1 MMQSSSV
8 EFISAL
14 VAGALYALAAIY
26 LAYRR
31 RLQTPAARCGVIYLA
46 LGLFWSAGAA
56 LERSGALGFSA
67 SSPLLDPVLTG
78 LVALALCFLFL
89 TRIVMGERRA
99 WWGWLVFG
107 LVWITFGVLMKLSG
121 WLTLFLLDL
130 GAGWEEYLNLLS
142 KAFLLAGWAVFIGGS
157 AQIALKTYRKIS
169 PYSVEAA
176 YWLLPLLL
184 TALGDGLLFSGSLIF
199 GDLVRIAGALAAAA
213 IISMP
218 RLPELD
224 PPARHRLER
233 VILAGFSLFF
243 IFITALLT
251 LSIDHRWVQLRP
263 VWIALLLALLL
274 VLIINPGIAR
284 LKKRFL
290 EDEAGSPE
298 ALSDL
303 LRQYSLSITNMLD
316 LNLLAT
322 VAVGTASEYL
332 EIRRGFLFLVEEET
346 DPSSKGAKM
355 LRGAKG
361 MGELDPPVRKC
372 TLGCALLDHFVAE
385 TGPIT
390 HEELCGLPA
399 FQSDPHGSLDW
410 LSKLGA
416 EAYAPIYSKNEWIG
430 LLAVG
435 PKNSGRA
442 YTRRDLTFLSTLAGQ
457 TAVALEN
464 ARLYEGLVRLNE
476 QFRQTNRHLERLDQ
490 TKSDFLTIATHE
502 LRTPMTLISGAGQLL
517 FDEPELQQN
526 SYHKSLLINLKVG
539 IQRLDKIVESML
551 DMARIDTR
559 QIQLDLQQVAIH
571 RLIQMVHDDL
581 RQDALQRKQTIEI
594 KDLERLPPVMADV
607 PGLRKVFQNILINAI
622 KYTSDEGKITIC
634 GQELPLNDVDLPAG
648 GVEIVVS
655 DTGIGIDPEFR
666 DLIFFKFYQG
676 GEAALHS
683 SGRNKFKGG
692 GPGLGLSIARGIVEA
707 HQGKIWVESPGYD
720 EQTNPGSQFHVVLP
734 LYPIETN
741 SRND

>member
-1 MMQSSSV
+1 MQSSSAGV
-8 EFISAL
+8 ISAL
-14 VAGALYALAAIY
+14 IAGALYALAAVY

-31 RLQTPAARCGVIYLA
+31 RLQTPIARLGVIYLA
-46 LGLFWSAGAA
+46 LCLFWSAGAA
-56 LERSGALGFSA
+56 LERSGALGFTA
-67 SSPLLDPVLTG
+67 ASPLFDPALAG
-78 LVALALCFLFL
+78 LAALALFFLFL
-89 TRIVMGERRA
+89 TRIVMGERSA

-107 LVWITFGVLMKLSG
+107 LAWITFVALMKLVG
-121 WLTLFLLDL
+121 WLALSLLHL
-130 GAGWEEYLNLLS
+130 EAGGGEYLNLLS
-142 KAFLLAGWAVFIGGS
+142 EALLIAGWAVFIGGS
-157 AQIALKTYRKIS
+157 AQITLKTYRKIS

-184 TALGDGLLFSGSLIF
+184 TALGDGLLFSGNLIF
-199 GDLVRIAGALAAAA
+199 GDLVRTAGALAAAA

-224 PPARHRLER
+224 PPARRRLER
-233 VILAGFSLFF
+233 VILAGLSLFC
-243 IFITALLT
+243 IFIAALLM
-251 LSIDHRWVQLRP
+251 LSIDRRWAQLSP
-263 VWIALLLALLL
+263 AWIALLLALLL
-274 VLIINPGIAR
+274 ALVINPGIGW

-332 EIRRGFLFLVEEET
+332 EVRRGFLFLVEEET
-346 DPSSKGAKM
+346 DPSAKGTKT

-361 MGELDPPVRKC
+361 MGELDPPPGKC
-372 TLGCALLDHFVAE
+372 TLGCALLDYFSAE
-385 TGPIT
+385 TSPVT
-390 HEELCGLPA
+390 HQELSGLPA

-410 LSKLGA
+410 LSQLGA

-442 YTRRDLTFLSTLAGQ
+442 YTKRDLAFLSTLAGQ

-526 SYHKSLLINLKVG
+526 SYHQSLLVNLKVG

-581 RQDALQRKQTIEI
+581 RQDALQRRQTIEI
-594 KDLERLPPVMADV
+594 KDLKRLPSVMADV
-607 PGLRKVFQNILINAI
+607 PSLRKVFQNILINAI
-622 KYTSDEGKITIC
+622 KYTSDEGKITIS
-634 GQELPLNDVDLPAG
+634 GQALPPNEADLPAG
-648 GVEIVVS
+648 GVEVVVS

-734 LYPIETN
+734 LYPIET
-741 SRND
+741 SRRKD